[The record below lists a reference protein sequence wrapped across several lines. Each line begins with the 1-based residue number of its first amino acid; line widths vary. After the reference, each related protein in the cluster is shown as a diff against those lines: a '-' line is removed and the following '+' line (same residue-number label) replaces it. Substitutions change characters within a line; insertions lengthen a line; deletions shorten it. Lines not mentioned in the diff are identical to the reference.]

1 MCTLS
6 QNGYGAGR
14 SELNGGKEIVLAALA
29 APADDTMIRASKIGH
44 QEIQHPV
51 AFAIGHAVVKT
62 GPDLGSHGGKRQKWS
77 SAKSPEVTAHS
88 LPCC

>member
-51 AFAIGHAVVKT
+51 AFSVGHAVVKT
-62 GPDLGSHGGKRQKWS
+62 GPDWAATVASVKSGARQK
-77 SAKSPEVTAHS
+77 AQK
-88 LPCC
+88 